1 VKPPVFF
8 AGAGKGLRALMERV
22 SRLSGGLLEASRRV
36 AVRVGAG
43 IGRMLGNR
51 TARMAVVIGGGMVA
65 VLVLAILGAMMV
77 GGLRSVKPV
86 RAGVSTAAERGTAMR
101 SPSLSSGTIP
111 AMPRSGPALAS
122 MLLIPGQGEWPYP
135 LALEPKSRYTEDDAA
150 PLRPDLAEVDVSGLI
165 RRRKAELEVM
175 YGSVD

>member
-1 VKPPVFF
+1 MKPPAFL
-8 AGAGKGLRALMERV
+8 AGAVKGLRSLAGRAAHLAG
-22 SRLSGGLLEASRRV
+22 SLLGASTRV
-36 AVRVGAG
+36 AERVGAG
-43 IGRMLGNR
+43 VGRMLGTKATR
-51 TARMAVVIGGGMVA
+51 IVFAIGGGAVA
-65 VLVLAILGAMMV
+65 VLVLVILGAMLV
-77 GGLRSVKPV
+77 GAIRSGKPSAADV
-86 RAGVSTAAERGTAMR
+86 PSTFERGAAMR
-101 SPSLSSGTIP
+101 SPSLSSGAIP
-111 AMPRSGPALAS
+111 TMPRSGPALAS